1 MEFNS
6 DITSHPSE
14 YRHLDVGRGKRRL
27 AKLAKFLVFVA
38 GIAGIVIA
46 FNRVPVLSDFLS
58 RYSHWW
64 GEAFL
69 VATIAFYLILQRRYS
84 QPRTKVVVSND
95 PLLVPMRDLVK
106 DDKENKDSETHLYA
120 DCAVLSRNIY
130 QEDDGQPIPY
140 LQFIGNEEPTDK
152 VTNQTFVKNDKRIE
166 TDWELIERIGTVG
179 EKKLLI
185 EVHKHAHKNVYNQG
199 ECVTYAIVFRGTVG
213 LNSWI
218 ANAHW
223 LFKWLPFEDQY
234 DQIKYIVPEIV
245 DRIAARH
252 PNGEPYNIITTGH
265 SLGGGL
271 AQHACYISEE
281 IKTAYVFNST
291 PVTGYTDFAA
301 WQRLLHMQDVRIH
314 RLYERG
320 EVLEALRFF
329 MKIVYLFNPAP
340 NENPYLSEHR
350 FDFKDAGF
358 INEHGMLPLAIGL
371 CFLRDFP
378 EHKFEVEEEE
388 EKIQA
393 EALKKARKKK
403 KEAMAKLNK
412 VRQSAQVE
420 AA

>member
-1 MEFNS
+1 MDFNY
-6 DITSHPSE
+6 DTSHPSE
-14 YRHLDVGRGKRRL
+14 YKPLDVGRGKRTL
-27 AKLAKFLVFVA
+27 GKLAKFLVF
-38 GIAGIVIA
+38 IAVIVGIVVA
-46 FNRVPVLSDFLS
+46 LNRVPVLSDFLS
-58 RYSHWW
+58 QYSAWW

-69 VATIAFYLILQRRYS
+69 VFAIVFYLFLQRGYS

-95 PLLVPMRDLVK
+95 PLLVPMRDLVSEEKGK
-106 DDKENKDSETHLYA
+106 DTYLYA

-130 QEDDGQPIPY
+130 QEDTGDPMPY
-140 LQFIGNEEPTDK
+140 LKFIGNEKPTDK
-152 VTNQTFVKNDKRIE
+152 VTNQTFLKNDRRIE
-166 TDWELIERIGTVG
+166 TDWELIERIGTVS

-185 EVHKHAHKNVYNQG
+185 EVHKHAKKDVYNQG
-199 ECVTYAIVFRGTVG
+199 DCVTYAIVFRGTVG
-213 LNSWI
+213 LDSWI

-245 DRIAARH
+245 SRIAARH

-301 WQRLLHMQDVRIH
+301 WQRLLHMQGVRIH

-378 EHKFEVEEEE
+378 EHRFEVEEEE
-388 EKIQA
+388 EKA
-393 EALKKARKKK
+393 HEEALRKAQEKK
-403 KEAMAKLNK
+403 KEALARLNK
-412 VRQSAQVE
+412 VMESEQVE
-420 AA
+420 AV